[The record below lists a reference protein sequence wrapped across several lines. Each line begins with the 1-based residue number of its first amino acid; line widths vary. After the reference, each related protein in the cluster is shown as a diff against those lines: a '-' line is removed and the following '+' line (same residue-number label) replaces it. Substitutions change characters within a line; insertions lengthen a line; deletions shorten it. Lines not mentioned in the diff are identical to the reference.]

1 MHDASAFWTLTA
13 LRCMTASMVEKSD
26 SDVTGRAKKPGAKPD
41 RDARLKSALKAN
53 MAKRKAQAQK
63 RAKKRAQKQARKP
76 EATRAAQD
84 DP

>member
-63 RAKKRAQKQARKP
+63 RAQKQAQKP